1 MSDQNTASPV
11 APFDPF
17 TVGEGERAVAVR
29 PGGLFLLAGPCV
41 VESRESSLRHADF
54 LSRLSAEL
62 RLPIVFKSS
71 FDKANRTSF
80 SSFRGVGMHEG
91 LEILAEV
98 KRTTGLP
105 VVTDVHETSQVA
117 PTAEVADLLQIPA
130 LLCRQT
136 DLVQAAAASGRAVNI
151 KKGQFL
157 APWDMRHVL
166 DKAREAGGVRVM
178 LTERGATFGYGNLV
192 NDFRGLQIM
201 ADLGAPVVFD
211 ATHSV
216 QLPGGAGNKSAG
228 ERRFVAPLARAAV
241 AVGVAGLFMEV
252 HEDPD
257 NALSDGPNSVP
268 LAELP
273 RLLRQL
279 QIIHRAACEAA
290 GV

>member
-1 MSDQNTASPV
+1 
-11 APFDPF
+11 
-17 TVGEGERAVAVR
+17 
-29 PGGLFLLAGPCV
+29 
-41 VESRESSLRHADF
+41 
-54 LSRLSAEL
+54 
-62 RLPIVFKSS
+62 
-71 FDKANRTSF
+71 
-80 SSFRGVGMHEG
+80 
-91 LEILAEV
+91 
-98 KRTTGLP
+98 
-105 VVTDVHETSQVA
+105 
-117 PTAEVADLLQIPA
+117 VADLLQIPA